1 MPDLRYTEVDAEC
14 DQLATV
20 ELSRQHARCNVRD
33 NVSYSVEQKICL
45 TSVFEEV
52 YEKVRTL
59 VLKISEF
66 TCRLC
71 SLWLVLPLPRTLFIT
86 RELCVTKKTVIDW
99 SSFSREVCQFW
110 LEEGSE
116 VLGGEDVVVEIDEA
130 KIGHRRYKKSN
141 TPCVYCRNTL

>member
-1 MPDLRYTEVDAEC
+1 MLKPAVERHLARRAGELFIMPDLRYTEVDAEC

-66 TCRLC
+66 T
-71 SLWLVLPLPRTLFIT
+71 
-86 RELCVTKKTVIDW
+86 
-99 SSFSREVCQFW
+99 
-110 LEEGSE
+110 
-116 VLGGEDVVVEIDEA
+116 
-130 KIGHRRYKKSN
+130 SN
-141 TPCVYCRNTL
+141 QIKYDFNNG

>member
-33 NVSYSVEQKICL
+33 NVSYSVKQKICL
-45 TSVFEEV
+45 TSVFEKV

-59 VLKISEF
+59 VLKKSEF

-130 KIGHRRYKKSN
+130 KIGHRRYKKIN
-141 TPCVYCRNTL
+141 TPCVYCRTTL